1 MLQHIYYIPN
11 SLPLSD
17 ESLSRVAT
25 HYSLSFTEAS
35 LEADERHNIEKVKSI
50 PIVPKRTKDGAIL
63 VDWY

>member
-35 LEADERHNIEKVKSI
+35 LEADERHNIEKIKLI
-50 PIVPKRTKDGAIL
+50 PIVPKRTKNSAIL
-63 VDWY
+63 VD